1 MTKFVQFDKATL
13 NALRSEMQSVMDKY
27 AVKANL
33 DINVGNMRYSDAEVT
48 IKVEAKIKG
57 ATTRTDR
64 ILEMMM
70 KTNDLKATNSNGD
83 QLTGYNSRAKAY
95 PYQYTCGTTGKRYKC
110 SLQQAKYK
118 FSA

>member
-1 MTKFVQFDKATL
+1 MTKYAKFDKSTL
-13 NALRSEMQSVMDKY
+13 KALRTEMQEVMNKY

-33 DINVGNMRYSDAEVT
+33 DINVGNMRFSDAEVT

-57 ATTRTDR
+57 ATTRTDQ

-70 KTNDLKATNSNGD
+70 KTNGLKATNSNGD

-95 PYQYTCGTTGKRYKC
+95 PFQYTCGTTGKKYKC
-110 SLQQAKYK
+110 STQQAKFK
-118 FSA
+118 FSS